1 MNPPTIGHEKL
12 LNALAT
18 KAGKNPYRVYLS
30 QSQDAKKNPL
40 QYKDKVKVARKM
52 FPRHARSIMLDPKI
66 KNVFHALVKLYD
78 EGYKNV
84 VMVVGSDR
92 IREFDIL
99 LNKYNGKKGTHGF
112 YNFRKMNVVS
122 AGDRD
127 PDAEGAEGMSA
138 SKVRAAASAGDFAQ
152 FAQGLP
158 KSVGNA
164 EAKKIYNSI
173 RSGMGLSEQKEF
185 KNRVQLKPVS
195 DLRESYV
202 DGTLFEKGE
211 TVAIKENGIIGQI
224 KYLGTNYIILESNGE
239 TYRKWLHQVEKVDP
253 TQPIS
258 YEVAP
263 HSYGKISE
271 ALGAEDLNF
280 MNLSIESQTVTLADL
295 DEKRNPE
302 DPDIG
307 HRKGSQPVNYHAG
320 LKKSTKIAR
329 DKQFKKQA
337 KMSDDNPAAYKPA
350 PGDKTAKTRPSK
362 YTLKFKQMF
371 GDDVNHKQLAKK
383 RIDREKAA
391 DKVKHDRMLDRARL
405 QAAQKKNR
413 ETK

>member
-1 MNPPTIGHEKL
+1 VIGSFKTFLVEEESTIYFTFGRMNPPTIGHEKL

-18 KAGKNPYRVYLS
+18 KAGKNPYRIFLS
-30 QSQDAKKNPL
+30 PSHDKDKNPL
-40 QYKDKVKVARKM
+40 DYKTKIKFARKA
-52 FPRHARSIMLDPKI
+52 FPKYARSIVMSPTTR
-66 KNVFHALVKLYD
+66 NVMEVASAIYK
-78 EGYKNV
+78 EGFKNV

-92 IREFDIL
+92 IREFEVR
-99 LNKYNGKKGTHGF
+99 LNAVNGKKGRHGF
-112 YNFRKMNVVS
+112 FNFRKITVIS

-127 PDAEGAEGMSA
+127 PESDSVTGMSA
-138 SKVRAAASAGDFAQ
+138 SKMRAAVSAGDFSK

-211 TVAIKENGIIGQI
+211 TVAIKENGVIGQI
-224 KYLGTNYIILESNGE
+224 KYLGANYIILESKGG

-253 TQPIS
+253 T
-258 YEVAP
+258 E
-263 HSYGKISE
+263 
-271 ALGAEDLNF
+271 
-280 MNLSIESQTVTLADL
+280 TVTLADL
-295 DEKRNPE
+295 EEKKNAE

-307 HRKGSQPVNYHAG
+307 DRKGSQPVNYHAG

-329 DKQFKKQA
+329 DRQFKKQA